1 MPQQAIPVVSHDKCC
16 KSDESGLPLPPVRCL
31 TKEQAA
37 AYLGIGVTLLLQI
50 GPPPIKFGRRSVWD
64 VVDLDR
70 WLEDYKGRGR
80 AGKELRW
87 PEQEGSTGEEIP
99 PTGGSMSSYR
109 TASEYAKAL
118 RPRTDSKR

>member
-1 MPQQAIPVVSHDKCC
+1 MADDP
-16 KSDESGLPLPPVRCL
+16 GLPLPSVRCL

-37 AYLGIGVTLLLQI
+37 AYLGIGVTLLLQL

-80 AGKELRW
+80 
-87 PEQEGSTGEEIP
+87 TG
-99 PTGGSMSSYR
+99 
-109 TASEYAKAL
+109 KAL
-118 RPRTDSKR
+118 ERMACAIGFDHSQSDHSVSFLTELLKPA